1 MRLRPGETDNR
12 PAVVELEPPSVDSAD
27 VPSECPQGRVEP
39 GFNRLAFRRIVHDRS
54 AKHRI
59 PGDFLRHHIEWAGCD
74 HRDESRRGV
83 DAIGAQRGLRKDP
96 RPGGLAS
103 EVGSAT
109 LQLCGDVDVSYPR
122 APNRRLW
129 K

>member
-1 MRLRPGETDNR
+1 PRPSLRGTFRVRYDRGIYLVCAGRIPRLGGEPNLRLRPGETDKR

-59 PGDFLRHHIEWAGCD
+59 PGDFLHHHIEWAGRD
-74 HRDESRRGV
+74 HRD
-83 DAIGAQRGLRKDP
+83 
-96 RPGGLAS
+96 
-103 EVGSAT
+103 
-109 LQLCGDVDVSYPR
+109 
-122 APNRRLW
+122 
-129 K
+129 